1 MKDYLEINEVKE
13 MFRCISRQIISSE
26 QQLTEIDNIIGDGDH
41 GIGMAIGFRAVDE
54 ALDRMKPDTVN
65 ELFKEIGMTLLDA
78 MGGASG
84 VIFGTMFISGY
95 GAAPQTNVLDLDTLS
110 KMMKKSLDNIMLR
123 GKAKVG
129 DKTMLDSYEPAV
141 EALEKCSSSKKSLS
155 EGVRQAWIA
164 AKNGVEASKK
174 YPAKKG
180 RAESYGELS
189 IGLPDPGAVSVSI
202 IFEAMSRYI
211 TNEGGINDDDI
222 QRTCKGGNQA

>member
-1 MKDYLEINEVKE
+1 MKDYLEIKEVKE
-13 MFRCISRQIISSE
+13 MFRFISRQIISSE
-26 QQLTEIDNIIGDGDH
+26 QQLTDIDKIIGDGDH

-54 ALDRMKPDTVN
+54 ALDKMEFDTVN

-95 GAAPQTNVLDLDTLS
+95 GAASQTNVLDLDTLS
-110 KMMKKSLDNIMLR
+110 KMMQKSLDNIKLR

-141 EALEKCSSSKKSLS
+141 QALEECSRNKLSLS
-155 EGVRQAWIA
+155 EGVKQAWTA

-174 YPAKKG
+174 YCAKKG
-180 RAESYGELS
+180 RAESYGKLS

-211 TNEGGINDDDI
+211 QMRGEN
-222 QRTCKGGNQA
+222 K

>member
-1 MKDYLEINEVKE
+1 MKDYLEIEEVKE
-13 MFRCISRQIISSE
+13 MFRSIARQMIASE
-26 QQLTEIDNIIGDGDH
+26 QLLTEIDNIIGDGDH
-41 GIGMAIGFRAVDE
+41 GIGMAIGFRAVNE
-54 ALDRMKPDTVN
+54 SLDDINADTVN

-95 GAAPQTNVLDLDTLS
+95 GAAPQRDKLDLDTLS
-110 KMMKKSLDNIMLR
+110 RMMKKSLDNIKLR

-129 DKTMLDSYEPAV
+129 DKTMIDSYEPAV
-141 EALEKCSSSKKSLS
+141 LALEECSRNKKSLS
-155 EGVRQAWIA
+155 EGVTMAWIA

-174 YPAKKG
+174 YSAKKG
-180 RAESYGELS
+180 RAESYGALS

-211 TNEGGINDDDI
+211 AEE
-222 QRTCKGGNQA
+222 RGN